1 MRTYTSGVEGQM
13 CLDLE
18 RPSGEGGKRSA
29 NEMQIKIE
37 SPGLSSEYPEYS
49 EEWIQKKAN
58 TKTAKLQNTEHKTAE
73 QQNSEITKQRHTK

>member
-1 MRTYTSGVEGQM
+1 MRTYTLGVEGQM
-13 CLDLE
+13 CRDLE
-18 RPSGEGGKRSA
+18 RPSGEGGKKSV

-37 SPGLSSEYPEYS
+37 SPGLSSKYS

-58 TKTAKLQNTEHKTAE
+58 TKTAKLQNTEHKTAG

>member
-18 RPSGEGGKRSA
+18 RPSGEGGKRSV

-49 EEWIQKKAN
+49 EILSVTLE
-58 TKTAKLQNTEHKTAE
+58 
-73 QQNSEITKQRHTK
+73 SEIVSW